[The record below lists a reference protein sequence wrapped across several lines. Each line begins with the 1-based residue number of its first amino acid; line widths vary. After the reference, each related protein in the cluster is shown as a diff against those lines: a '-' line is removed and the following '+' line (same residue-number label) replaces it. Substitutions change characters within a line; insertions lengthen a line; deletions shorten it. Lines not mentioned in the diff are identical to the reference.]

1 MAEPPKPKKKRK
13 AVGGRKPIV
22 YDPNREVSYEAIK
35 AWREAQG
42 KPLKE
47 TERKFPKWGQ

>member
-1 MAEPPKPKKKRK
+1 MAEPPKTKKMRK
-13 AVGGRKPIV
+13 AVGGRKKVV
-22 YDPNREVSYEAIK
+22 YADREVSYEAIK

-47 TERKFPKWGQ
+47 TERKFPKGGQ

>member
-1 MAEPPKPKKKRK
+1 MPMAESPKPKKQKCK
-13 AVGGRKPIV
+13 AVGGRKKVV
-22 YDPNREVSYEAIK
+22 YADREVSYEEIK

-47 TERKFPKWGQ
+47 TERKFPKG